1 MKGSSRGYVTSS
13 HHMQIKS
20 EQLQSNSFINPWCC
34 KSKWIAQL
42 CLTLCNPM
50 DYNLPG
56 SSAHGIFQARTLEWV
71 AISLSRGAS
80 QPKDQTQVSHIA
92 GRCFTIW
99 ATREDLLEKEMATH
113 SRILAWKIP
122 WMVEPGRL
130 RSTGSRQTGLSDFTF
145 YGDAYCLR

>member
-71 AISLSRGAS
+71 AISLSRGSS
-80 QPKDQTQVSHIA
+80 QPKDQTLFSCILCTGRRILYDWATWEAHSDPVTHFTGQALQQVCKVLPVL
-92 GRCFTIW
+92 CFTVLTTLNFLVWSNALI
-99 ATREDLLEKEMATH
+99 AM
-113 SRILAWKIP
+113 
-122 WMVEPGRL
+122 
-130 RSTGSRQTGLSDFTF
+130 
-145 YGDAYCLR
+145 